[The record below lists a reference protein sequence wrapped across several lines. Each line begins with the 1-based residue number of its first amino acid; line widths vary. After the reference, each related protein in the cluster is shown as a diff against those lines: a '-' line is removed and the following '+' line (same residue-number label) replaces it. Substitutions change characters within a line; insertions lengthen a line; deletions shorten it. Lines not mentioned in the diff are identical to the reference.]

1 MKTYGVI
8 GYGSFGK
15 LLVELLPADDPKLI
29 STSQTLDSQDLP
41 QNSKVTSLEELAE
54 SCDVIFLSIPLA
66 AYEPLAEKLR
76 PLLQPET
83 LLVDVA
89 SVKVK
94 PQELLPKLF
103 PDHKNFLFTH
113 PLFGPQSATERDL
126 TGLKFVVTQPDG
138 QHSAEVLKVFS
149 DLGAEIV
156 EMSAD
161 EHDRQM
167 SYTHALTF
175 FISHA
180 LAKMEIAEVELSAPS
195 YQKLLTLR
203 DLDLSHSEDLF
214 GTIQS
219 GNPYS
224 KDTRKKLIDTLL
236 EIDRQIDENN

>member
-15 LLVELLPADDPKLI
+15 LLVELLPEAEPKLV
-29 STSQTLDSQDLP
+29 STRQTLDGSELP
-41 QNSKVTSLEELAE
+41 ANSVTANIEELAKK
-54 SCDVIFLSIPLA
+54 CDVIFLAIPFA
-66 AYEPLAEKLR
+66 AYESLAENLR
-76 PLLQPET
+76 PLLQPDT

-103 PDHKNFLFTH
+103 PEHKNFLFTH
-113 PLFGPQSATERDL
+113 PLFGPQSATNRDL
-126 TGLKFVVTQPDG
+126 TGLKFIVTQPDG
-138 QHSAEVLKVFS
+138 QHSADVIKVFS

-180 LAKMEIAEVELSAPS
+180 LAKMEITDVELSAPS

-203 DLDLSHSEDLF
+203 DLDLSHTEDLF
-214 GTIQS
+214 ETIQI

-224 KDTRKKLIDTLL
+224 KTTRKKLIDTLL